1 MLFST
6 NVLGICLYPNAQF
19 CSCSWARTKW
29 NGKTFQGL
37 NHVLLADQEGRVLQ
51 KQSYNDF
58 EITPVKTRKYQR
70 RYFFFVDSF
79 LVHIRSRLPGASIY
93 YTYPRENEVVSWL
106 TIWEN
111 PFPYLSIFRNI
122 SWVLL
127 QACCFD
133 WVPHFGDFKN
143 DLVANRPISIY

>member
-70 RYFFFVDSF
+70 SYFFFLSILFWSISEADYPELPSTILTQEKMRWSLDLPYEKTLSPIF
-79 LVHIRSRLPGASIY
+79 LFLETSLECYFRRVASTGSHILVI
-93 YTYPRENEVVSWL
+93 L
-106 TIWEN
+106 KTIW
-111 PFPYLSIFRNI
+111 
-122 SWVLL
+122 
-127 QACCFD
+127 
-133 WVPHFGDFKN
+133 
-143 DLVANRPISIY
+143 